1 MEDKDA
7 ATARINTSSETALHI
22 AVMAKKPNNFVGK
35 LVNFMPNSSLA
46 YKNHLGDTAL
56 HCAAIAGNIEI
67 ANILITRNPDLL
79 YIANNQKFYP
89 VHIAAKTAKRRVLV
103 YFLSV
108 TKDPA
113 PYEGVVGLDLLRSII
128 ISDFFDLEFDL
139 VNKYPHLATL
149 CCMRESALKTMAGKS
164 SAFRSGH
171 SFSFWERCIYN
182 VPKMKSIYHM
192 KLKHLDAI
200 RLVECL
206 LKKMESLTESEI
218 WDIYYDAMILA
229 SDQGIHEVI
238 EVIVNTFPQ
247 AILCHNPDT
256 NHTIFHIAAKNRC
269 ENVYNLVYQ
278 MSAKKNNFAT
288 TWDKSCNS
296 LLHLCATLAPPHKLN
311 LVSGAAL
318 QMQRELQWFKEI
330 ENFVPPYVRESKNYA
345 GKTPPEIFT
354 EEHKELKKEGEKWM
368 RDTASSCILVAALIV
383 TVVFTAAITVPG
395 GNDQS
400 NGVPIWSKQTAFIIF
415 AMSDAISL
423 FTSATS
429 LLLFLSLWTSRY
441 AEEDFLYVLPKRLS
455 IGLLTLFLSI
465 TFMMVAFSAT
475 VYLVFGQRRA
485 WVLIPVSALAC
496 FPITSFVLL
505 QFPLLVDL
513 ISATYGPGI
522 FGKKSDKPFY

>member
-1 MEDKDA
+1 MSTNFK
-7 ATARINTSSETALHI
+7 I
-22 AVMAKKPNNFVGK
+22 AIFI
-35 LVNFMPNSSLA
+35 LVNF
-46 YKNHLGDTAL
+46 YTTFTA
-56 HCAAIAGNIEI
+56 
-67 ANILITRNPDLL
+67 
-79 YIANNQKFYP
+79 
-89 VHIAAKTAKRRVLV
+89 
-103 YFLSV
+103 
-108 TKDPA
+108 
-113 PYEGVVGLDLLRSII
+113 
-128 ISDFFDLEFDL
+128 
-139 VNKYPHLATL
+139 
-149 CCMRESALKTMAGKS
+149 
-164 SAFRSGH
+164 
-171 SFSFWERCIYN
+171 

-206 LKKMESLTESEI
+206 LKKMESLTELETFTI
-218 WDIYYDAMILA
+218 LYDAMILA
-229 SDQGIHEVI
+229 SGQGIQEVI

-247 AILCHNPDT
+247 AIHCHDAGT
-256 NHTIFHIAAKNRC
+256 NNNIFHIAVKNRC

-278 MSAKKNNFAT
+278 MNVEKTYFASI
-288 TWDKSCNS
+288 WDNSGNS
-296 LLHLCATLAPPHKLN
+296 LLHSCATLAPPHKLN

-330 ENFVPPYVRESKNYA
+330 ENFVPPYVRESKNYD
-345 GKTPPEIFT
+345 GKTPPQIFT
-354 EEHKELKKEGEKWM
+354 EEHEELKKEGEKWM

-383 TVVFTAAITVPG
+383 TVVFAAAITVPG

-513 ISATYGPGI
+513 ISATYGRGI